1 MAKGLTD
8 IAIRNLKPG
17 GVRREIPDPGCAGL
31 YLIIQPSG
39 RKSFA
44 VRYRFAGLP
53 RKLTLQSGVSLA
65 AARKLTADAMHEV
78 AQGRD
83 PSEAKRATCAKARAS
98 EANTVRAL
106 CENYLGREAGKLRT
120 GRERR
125 RALERLVYPEIG
137 DMPLADLKR
146 SHIVKMLDRIE
157 DHNGTMMAE
166 LTLAYV
172 RKAFNWHAGRVDDF
186 NSPIVRGM
194 SRYDAKANQGIRVL
208 SDDELRKL
216 WTATE
221 PSLTAP
227 NPFHALVRFLLL
239 TGARRDEA
247 RELPWSEIV
256 GGNWLLPA
264 ARNKVGEDL
273 VRPLSK
279 AAQDILSGLPVI
291 EGGSLVF
298 SNDGRRPMSL
308 TAPFARLSATIGVT
322 DWRLHDVRRTTRT
335 LLSRAGVAP
344 DHAERCLG
352 HKISGVR
359 HVYDQHKY
367 HAEMATAYEAL
378 AAQIE
383 RIVNPP
389 TDVVTPLRRR
399 ESA

>member
-1 MAKGLTD
+1 M
-8 IAIRNLKPG
+8 
-17 GVRREIPDPGCAGL
+17 
-31 YLIIQPSG
+31 
-39 RKSFA
+39 
-44 VRYRFAGLP
+44 RYRFAGLP

-65 AARKLTADAMHEV
+65 AARKLAADAMHEV

-83 PSEAKRATCAKARAS
+83 PSEAKKATRAKARAS
-98 EANTVRAL
+98 KANTVRAL
-106 CENYLGREAGKLRT
+106 CESYLSREADKLRT

-157 DHNGTMMAE
+157 DRNGTVMAD
-166 LTLAYV
+166 LALAYV
-172 RKAFNWHAGRVDDF
+172 RKAFNWHARRVDDF

-194 SRYDAKANQGIRVL
+194 SRYDAKANQGTRVL

-221 PSLTAP
+221 PSPTAP

-247 RELPWSEIV
+247 RELPWPEIN
-256 GGNWLLPA
+256 GSDWLLPA
-264 ARNKVGEDL
+264 ARNKVREDL

-279 AAQDILSGLPVI
+279 AAQDILNSLPAVD
-291 EGGSLVF
+291 GVGLVF

-322 DWRLHDVRRTTRT
+322 NWRLHDLRRTART
-335 LLSRAGVAP
+335 LLSRAGVNS
-344 DHAERCLG
+344 DIAEMCLG
-352 HKISGVR
+352 HVLPGAVRKIYDR
-359 HVYDQHKY
+359 HRYE
-367 HAEMATAYEAL
+367 AEKAQAYEAL

-389 TDVVTPLRRR
+389 ADVVTPLRRPQR
-399 ESA
+399 V